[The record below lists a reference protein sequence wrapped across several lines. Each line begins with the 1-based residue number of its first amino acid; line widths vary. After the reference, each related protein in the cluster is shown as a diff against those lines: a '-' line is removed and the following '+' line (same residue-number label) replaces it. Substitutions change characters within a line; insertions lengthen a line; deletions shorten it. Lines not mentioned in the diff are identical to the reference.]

1 MEAVDLQKQI
11 HCFNLQPVIDKVHF
25 YAKDPFE
32 AKSQFLIK
40 KREDV
45 EIKHFNHSKTLKN
58 VKYELFLMT

>member
-25 YAKDPFE
+25 YAKGPFE

-45 EIKHFNHSKTLKN
+45 ETKHFNHSKT
-58 VKYELFLMT
+58 